1 MAWQDAEEQRNSRL
15 QGFNFNLRALCGGKP
30 FTETRVAPVF
40 FLGVRRKGTTEVE
53 PSNVTVKRT
62 LARAGQRLT
71 EKCLKLGQ
79 IITEDK
85 F

>member
-1 MAWQDAEEQRNSRL
+1 MAWQDAVEQRNSRL
-15 QGFNFNLRALCGGKP
+15 QGFNLTLRALCGGKP
-30 FTETRVAPVF
+30 FTETRVAPIL
-40 FLGVRRKGTTEVE
+40 FLGVQRRGTTEVE
-53 PSNVTVKRT
+53 HSNIILKRT

-71 EKCLKLGQ
+71 EKCLKLEQ